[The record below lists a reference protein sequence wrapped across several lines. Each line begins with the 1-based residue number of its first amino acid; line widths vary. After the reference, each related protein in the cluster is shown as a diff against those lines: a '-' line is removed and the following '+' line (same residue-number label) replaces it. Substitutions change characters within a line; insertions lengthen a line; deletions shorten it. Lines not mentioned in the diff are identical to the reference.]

1 MPVPFDMTSISTAM
15 PNGRFGHTTSL
26 PVNTISFKMNLMDD
40 ITDGI
45 SELEMTSLD
54 EFQIVR
60 MSIATDTISFRS
72 GCKTFQY

>member
-1 MPVPFDMTSISTAM
+1 
-15 PNGRFGHTTSL
+15 
-26 PVNTISFKMNLMDD
+26 MDD

-72 GCKTFQY
+72 AAKPFST